1 LRVNLIRKISTIKER
16 RGTMKAI
23 HVHEFGP
30 PEIMLLEELPD
41 PKPGPGQVV
50 VKIHAIGVNPVDIYM
65 RSGGFSFGPELPYT
79 PGMDGAGVVESIGE
93 GVKRVTVGERVY
105 VGRTLS
111 GSYAEKA
118 LCRETQVQRLP
129 DRISFKQG
137 AGVGVPYAAA
147 YHALFNRAQAKN
159 GETILVHGA
168 DGGVGIAAVQLAHSA
183 GMRII
188 GTCGSERGD
197 HLVKE
202 HGAYYVFNHHSP
214 GHFKEIL
221 DATEGHGVDV
231 ILEMLANVNLGKDLP
246 ILAQNG
252 RVVVIG
258 SRGNVEINPRDIMRR
273 NASILGMVLLKL
285 SDDDLVNIHAELTA
299 GLEKETLTPVIG
311 REFPL
316 SEAPRAHHEIM
327 ETPSYGKII
336 LLP

>member
-1 LRVNLIRKISTIKER
+1 MALLKKDED
-16 RGTMKAI
+16 TMKAI

-50 VKIHAIGVNPVDIYM
+50 VKIHAIGVNPVDAYI
-65 RSGGFSFGPELPYT
+65 RSGGFSPGPELPYT
-79 PGMDGAGVVESIGE
+79 PGMDGAGVVESVGE
-93 GVKRVTVGERVY
+93 GVKGVSVGERVY

-129 DRISFKQG
+129 GRISFKQG
-137 AGVGVPYAAA
+137 AGIGVPYAAA
-147 YHALFNRAQAKN
+147 CHALFYRAQAKT

-183 GMRII
+183 GMKII
-188 GTCGSERGD
+188 GTCGSDRGGQ
-197 HLVKE
+197 LVKE
-202 HGAYYVFNHHSP
+202 QGAHYVFNHHSP
-214 GHFKEIL
+214 KHFKEIMN
-221 DATEGHGVDV
+221 ATEDHGVDV

-258 SRGNVEINPRDIMRR
+258 SRGSVEINPRDIMSR
-273 NASILGMVLLKL
+273 NAAILGMILLKL
-285 SDDDLVNIHAELTA
+285 SDDQLVNIYTELTA
-299 GLEKETLTPVIG
+299 GLEKGTLTPVVG

-327 ETPSYGKII
+327 ESVSYGKIV